1 MNENVTRF
9 YETVSA
15 DEELQKGLQAVVD
28 SVELDGVSEDD
39 ARAAM
44 AEAIAA
50 FAVEHDLE
58 LTKEDILA
66 TELEAPEGELADAEL
81 EAVAGGGGC
90 GCFIMG
96 VVKGCFCLIT
106 GGANGTEGQDKTICP
121 VLYGY

>member
-28 SVELDGVSEDD
+28 GVELDGVSEDD

-44 AEAIAA
+44 AEAVAA
-50 FAVEHDLE
+50 FAAEHDLE

-90 GCFIMG
+90 GCFIVG
-96 VVKGCFCLIT
+96 AAKGCGCFMV
-106 GGANGTEGQDKTICP
+106 GGANSRVDQSKTICP
-121 VLYGY
+121 LIYGE

>member
-28 SVELDGVSEDD
+28 GVELDGVSEDD

-44 AEAIAA
+44 AEAVAA
-50 FAVEHDLE
+50 FAAEHDLE

-66 TELEAPEGELADAEL
+66 TELEVPEGELADAEL
-81 EAVAGGGGC
+81 EAVAGGGCACFIVGAAKGC
-90 GCFIMG
+90 GCFM
-96 VVKGCFCLIT
+96 V
-106 GGANGTEGQDKTICP
+106 GGANSGVDKSKTVCP
-121 VLYGY
+121 LIYGE